1 MIMTRHTEQRASIR
15 HAIETAARPLSV
27 QEVLE
32 AARHSVPGL
41 GQATV
46 YRALKQGLQE
56 GWLLQIDVPGEPA
69 RYERAGQHHHH
80 HFHCRCC
87 GRMFEVPGCRL
98 TQPVPLPPGFRVEGH
113 EMLLHGRC
121 GECR

>member
-1 MIMTRHTEQRASIR
+1 MARHTEQRTSIR
-15 HAIETAARPLSV
+15 AAIESAARPLSV

-32 AARHSVPGL
+32 AARRTVPTL

-46 YRALKQGLQE
+46 YRALKQGLRE
-56 GWLLQIDVPGEPA
+56 GWLVQIDVPGGPA
-69 RYERAGQHHHH
+69 RYEASGKHHHH
-80 HFHCRCC
+80 HFHCRRC

-98 TQPVPLPPGFRVEGH
+98 KQPVRLPDGFRVEGH

-121 GECR
+121 RECR